1 MKIIG
6 MFSSLCLPYVAS
18 LFLADDRNVDVAGR
32 HLL

>member
-1 MKIIG
+1 

-18 LFLADDRNVDVAGR
+18 SFLADDRNVDVADR